1 MLSTEVMVMIQEAL
15 KDEKFSAEL
24 FALDTIESI
33 QEKFATKGIELTYD
47 ETKTLV
53 QEVVSA
59 MEPTD
64 GELSEDILDDVTGGG
79 PILGFVI
86 AAGLTAA
93 GTYIGWKIAGKCG
106 K

>member
-47 ETKTLV
+47 ETKT
-53 QEVVSA
+53 
-59 MEPTD
+59 
-64 GELSEDILDDVTGGG
+64 
-79 PILGFVI
+79 
-86 AAGLTAA
+86 
-93 GTYIGWKIAGKCG
+93 
-106 K
+106 